1 MTCLDFEDD
10 VISVNE
16 VPQLPPELRITVT
29 DLFAISRMSGV
40 DSRVFV
46 ESALSFFE
54 DVSSGN
60 L

>member
-1 MTCLDFEDD
+1 VTCLDFEDD
-10 VISVNE
+10 VINVNE

-46 ESALSFFE
+46 ESALGFFE
-54 DVSSGN
+54 DVGGGN